1 MFKKVIKKFINKRIN
16 SKETSL
22 INSQFLLDEFLDLI
36 TREPIE
42 WLNYFKNSG
51 VNQFNKYKIVINR
64 MSTDSEIFNL
74 FELSRLHNVKQKR
87 FKQWEK
93 ELKIFSPEIG

>member
-1 MFKKVIKKFINKRIN
+1 MFKKVIKRFINKRIN
-16 SKETSL
+16 SKENSL
-22 INSQFLLDEFLDLI
+22 IKSQFLLDEFLDLI
-36 TREPIE
+36 NREPIE

-93 ELKIFSPEIG
+93 DIFICKIH